1 MVDEI
6 FGGFEMRP
14 ISTEKA
20 VRLMES
26 DNKLT
31 FMVERKATKGDI
43 KKEIEKLFNVKVTK
57 ISTLITALGTK
68 KAYVK
73 LSKETPA
80 IDVATKLGL
89 M

>member
-1 MVDEI
+1 MEAI
-6 FGGFEMRP
+6 KYP

-31 FMVERKATKGDI
+31 FMVELKATKQDI

-57 ISTLITALGTK
+57 VNTLITPLGTK

-73 LSKETPA
+73 LSKENPA
-80 IDVATKLGL
+80 IDLATKLGL

>member
-1 MVDEI
+1 MEI
-6 FGGFEMRP
+6 IKYP
-14 ISTEKA
+14 IQTEKA
-20 VRLMES
+20 VRLMEK

-31 FMVERKATKGDI
+31 LIVDLKANKTQI
-43 KKEIEKLFNVKVTK
+43 KKAVEDLFEVKVVK
-57 ISTLITALGTK
+57 LNTLITMDGEK

-73 LSKETPA
+73 LSKDTPA

>member
-1 MVDEI
+1 MEAI
-6 FGGFEMRP
+6 KYP

-20 VRLMES
+20 VRLMQSE
-26 DNKLT
+26 NKLT
-31 FMVERKATKGDI
+31 LIVDLKAKKQDI
-43 KKEIEKLFNVKVTK
+43 KKACEELFQVKVVK
-57 ISTLITALGTK
+57 VNTLVTMEGEK

-73 LSKETPA
+73 LAKETPA

>member
-1 MVDEI
+1 MKNI
-6 FGGFEMRP
+6 IKNP

-26 DNKLT
+26 DNKLV
-31 FMVERKATKGDI
+31 FMVERKATKKDI
-43 KKEIEKLFNVKVTK
+43 KNEIEKMFNVKVVK
-57 ISTLITALGTK
+57 VNTLINPYGQK

-73 LSKETPA
+73 LGKENKA
-80 IDVATKLGL
+80 IDVATQLGF

>member
-1 MVDEI
+1 MEI
-6 FGGFEMRP
+6 IKHP
-14 ISTEKA
+14 IQTEKA

-31 FMVERKATKGDI
+31 FMVTLKSTKKQI
-43 KKEIEKLFNVKVTK
+43 KKAIEEMFNVKVVK
-57 ISTLITALGTK
+57 VNTLVTLYGEK

>member
-1 MVDEI
+1 MQAI
-6 FGGFEMRP
+6 KYP

-26 DNKLT
+26 DNKLV
-31 FMVERKATKGDI
+31 FIVERKATKQDI
-43 KKEIEKLFNVKVTK
+43 KKEIEKMFNVKVTK
-57 ISTLITALGTK
+57 VNTLITPLGQK

-73 LSKETPA
+73 LSKETLA

>member
-1 MVDEI
+1 MEI
-6 FGGFEMRP
+6 IKHP
-14 ISTEKA
+14 IQTEKA

-31 FMVERKATKGDI
+31 LIVDLKASKNEIRKAV
-43 KKEIEKLFNVKVTK
+43 EELFQVKVVNVN
-57 ISTLITALGTK
+57 TLITMQGKK

-73 LSKETPA
+73 LAKETPA

>member
-1 MVDEI
+1 MEI
-6 FGGFEMRP
+6 IKHP
-14 ISTEKA
+14 IQTEKA
-20 VRLMES
+20 VRLMQS

-31 FMVERKATKGDI
+31 LIVDLKARKQDI
-43 KKEIEKLFNVKVTK
+43 KKAVEELFQVKVVNVN
-57 ISTLITALGTK
+57 TLITIEGEK

-80 IDVATKLGL
+80 IDVSTKLGL

>member
-1 MVDEI
+1 MKNI
-6 FGGFEMRP
+6 IKNP

-26 DNKLT
+26 DNKLV
-31 FMVERKATKGDI
+31 FMVERKATKQDI
-43 KKEIEKLFNVKVTK
+43 KKEIEKMFNVKVVK
-57 ISTLITALGTK
+57 VNTLINPYGQK

-73 LSKETPA
+73 LSKENKA
-80 IDVATKLGL
+80 IDVATQLGF

>member
-1 MVDEI
+1 MQAI
-6 FGGFEMRP
+6 KYP

-20 VRLMES
+20 VRLMEL

-31 FMVERKATKGDI
+31 FMVERKANKNDI
-43 KKEIEKLFNVKVTK
+43 KREIEKMFNVKVVK
-57 ISTLITALGTK
+57 VNTLITPLGLK

>member
-1 MVDEI
+1 MEAI
-6 FGGFEMRP
+6 KYP

-20 VRLMES
+20 VRLMQSE
-26 DNKLT
+26 NKLT
-31 FMVERKATKGDI
+31 LIVDLKAKKQDI
-43 KKEIEKLFNVKVTK
+43 KKACEELFQVKVVK
-57 ISTLITALGTK
+57 VNTLVTMEGQK

-73 LSKETPA
+73 LAKETPA

>member
-1 MVDEI
+1 MEI
-6 FGGFEMRP
+6 IKHP
-14 ISTEKA
+14 IQTEKA

-31 FMVERKATKGDI
+31 LIVDLKAKKQEI
-43 KKEIEKLFNVKVTK
+43 KKAVEELFQVKVVNVN
-57 ISTLITALGTK
+57 TLITIEGKK